1 MKSDERKK
9 QILDAA
15 LSAFAEHGYERTS
28 IAIICE
34 KAGIARPT
42 LYQYFKDKRSVFREL
57 LESSLRGIHER
68 IHAWQAT
75 KDRGT
80 HYSRGETLYSLHLGL
95 LNEASLNRDLFTI
108 LSREAKA
115 RNAET
120 EDIVRGMY
128 RAMVKEFVDEM
139 QSEPIAEGIE
149 IGMLEFTAVYMLGG
163 TMQAIEYFLFDAE
176 PKMTPDDLA
185 RYMTMIESR
194 IAGLDIH
201 DGVKPTG

>member
-57 LESSLRGIHER
+57 LEISLLGIHER

-75 KDRGT
+75 KDTGT
-80 HYSRGETLYSLHLGL
+80 HYSRAETLNSLHLGL
-95 LNEASLNRDLFTI
+95 LNEASLNRDLFAI

-128 RAMVKEFVDEM
+128 QALVKEFVDEM
-139 QSEPIAEGIE
+139 QSEPAAEGVE

-176 PKMTPDDLA
+176 TRIPPEELA
-185 RYMTMIESR
+185 KYMTMIEAR
-194 IAGLDIH
+194 IAGLDVH
-201 DGVKPTG
+201 GMKPTG

>member
-1 MKSDERKK
+1 MKSDERKN

-15 LSAFAEHGYERTS
+15 LAAFAEHGYERTS

-57 LESSLRGIHER
+57 LESSLPGVHER
-68 IHAWQAT
+68 IHAWQVT
-75 KDRGT
+75 KEKGTDR
-80 HYSRGETLYSLHLGL
+80 SRGETLYSLHLGL
-95 LNEASLNRDLFTI
+95 VNEAFRNRDLFTI

-128 RAMVKEFVDEM
+128 QAMVKEFVHEM
-139 QSEPIAEGIE
+139 QSEPAAQGFDVSF
-149 IGMLEFTAVYMLGG
+149 LEFIAVYMLGG
-163 TMQAIEYFLFDAE
+163 TMQAIEYFLFD
-176 PKMTPDDLA
+176 PDKKMTTEALA
-185 RYMTMIESR
+185 EYMTMIEAR
-194 IAGLDIH
+194 IAGLD
-201 DGVKPTG
+201 VPEKNKSAR